1 MVELNVKV
9 GDEVIYHT
17 SGFFSKSIITTVKKV
32 TPSGRIRVAYNPD
45 IMFDK
50 YGREMG
56 NKNSRYRLSIS
67 ECSKEQKEKILKEE
81 TVSQCVSKIME
92 EKDNLTY
99 KQAKEILTILINKEN
114 ATI

>member
-1 MVELNVKV
+1 MMNELKVKI

-17 SGFFSKSIITTVKKV
+17 RGFFSKSIITTVKKV
-32 TPSGRIRVAYNPD
+32 TPSGRIRVEYNPN
-45 IMFDK
+45 IVFDK

-56 NKNSRYRLSIS
+56 NKNSNYRLSIS

-81 TVSQCVSKIME
+81 TVSRCISKIME

-99 KQAKEILTILINKEN
+99 KQAKEILEILEEREPVS
-114 ATI
+114 